1 MSELLIRPGHNDHL
15 VVADLLAP
23 SAGAVLLPQTRP
35 AISRLVLDAP
45 LAARE
50 PQYREAAQDA
60 GVPLL
65 IDPLTPL
72 LQSEVDPADAWVK
85 LPFAQ
90 APAQP
95 AEVLGNPF
103 MQPPLVEETVQF
115 QVEHGASAIIP
126 PYFYAE
132 SPQDPAFEASLTMIA
147 ATARYLRQNSITLP
161 LFVVLCVQRRA
172 FASQCVWGVGIDRF
186 ASAALDVGPQSLAL
200 CVSPMGSGEEKLS
213 TVLSTFTMAQ
223 RMKDTGARVVAWRQG
238 FYGPGMV
245 AAGLDGYETGI
256 GLREG
261 TNIASLRNARKPRDP
276 DPDAR
281 RRAASPGVYL
291 AGLGRS
297 FQRPIAKVLFEH
309 HALRSQLMCDDRRC
323 CPKGGSSMLDD
334 PRPHAVRARA
344 RQLRHIESMPHASW
358 RLHDVSKE
366 AYASALLASKANE
379 VLAAAGETTR
389 IKTDGYEALAQTA
402 DLLGRNEQAVA

>member
-23 SAGAVLLPQTRP
+23 SVGAVLLPHTRP

-50 PQYREAAQDA
+50 PQFREAAQDA

-72 LQSEVDPADAWVK
+72 LQSEVDPADAWAK

-90 APAQP
+90 GPAQS
-95 AEVLGNPF
+95 AELLGNPF
-103 MQPPLVEETVQF
+103 MQQTLIEQSVQF

-132 SPQDPAFEASLTMIA
+132 SPQDPYFDASLTTIA
-147 ATARYLRQNSITLP
+147 ATARYLRHNNITLP
-161 LFVVLCVQRRA
+161 LFIILCVQRRA
-172 FASQCVWGVGIDRF
+172 FVGQRVWHAGIDRF

-223 RMKDTGARVVAWRQG
+223 RLKDTGARLVVWRQG
-238 FYGPGMV
+238 FYGPGLV

-261 TNIASLRNARKPRDP
+261 TNIASLRNARKPRTP
-276 DPDAR
+276 DPDAK
-281 RRAASPGVYL
+281 RRAASAGVYL

-297 FQRPIAKVLFEH
+297 VQRPVAKILFEH

-323 CPKGGSSMLDD
+323 CPKGGSSMLED
-334 PRPHAVRARA
+334 PRPHAVRARG
-344 RQLRHIESMPHASW
+344 RQLRHIESMPHTAW

-366 AYASALLASKANE
+366 AYAAALLAAKANE
-379 VLAAAGETTR
+379 VLAAAGERTR

-402 DLLGRNEQAVA
+402 DLLGRNQRAVA